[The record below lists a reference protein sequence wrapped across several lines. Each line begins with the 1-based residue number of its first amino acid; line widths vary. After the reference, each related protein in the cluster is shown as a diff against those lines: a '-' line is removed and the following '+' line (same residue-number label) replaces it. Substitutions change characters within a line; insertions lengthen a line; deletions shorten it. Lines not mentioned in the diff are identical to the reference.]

1 MPGFPRPSSPA
12 PWHTTPLLCASD
24 LVWKTFLRKY
34 CQVQKTQTLL
44 SRIFLWT
51 KETGLTYSGLQVQPA
66 LLFKRRHAAVLT
78 RTKGLRHCAQC
89 GLGRAGR
96 ARQEEERSKEQHWHW
111 ERRETRGKTQSLVEQ
126 VLYLLCSFCMLP
138 VKTPKYHVPT
148 FKVHMPS
155 FWGLL
160 LRKKVYK
167 GLFLF
172 AAGMKSKI
180 HNDSLQNGRKLD
192 VCLRNLDTLI
202 LKRNYHTGQKY
213 VWNTKRLWKVQNIY
227 LFILSHEEKHEEI
240 QLNVHKSWENS
251 LARVIT
257 KAKRSGRKNSWT
269 SCRQLVHSLSACQD
283 ELVCYVGCLYLF
295 QKWCYQTDG
304 PVSWSS

>member
-1 MPGFPRPSSPA
+1 M
-12 PWHTTPLLCASD
+12 
-24 LVWKTFLRKY
+24 WKTFLRKY

-66 LLFKRRHAAVLT
+66 LLFKRRHTAVLT
-78 RTKGLRHCAQC
+78 RTKGVRHCAQC

-96 ARQEEERSKEQHWHW
+96 ARQEEERSEEQHWHW
-111 ERRETRGKTQSLVEQ
+111 ERRETRGKTQSLVEW
-126 VLYLLCSFCMLP
+126 VSYLLCSFCMLP
-138 VKTPKYHVPT
+138 IKTPKYHVPT

-180 HNDSLQNGRKLD
+180 HSDSLQNGRKLD

-213 VWNTKRLWKVQNIY
+213 VWNTSRLWN
-227 LFILSHEEKHEEI
+227 LSFHCLSFHM
-240 QLNVHKSWENS
+240 
-251 LARVIT
+251 
-257 KAKRSGRKNSWT
+257 RKNTRRSSWMYIKAGRT
-269 SCRQLVHSLSACQD
+269 HWYGLSQRPRDQVGEILGLHIDSWFTPCQH
-283 ELVCYVGCLYLF
+283 VKMNWF
-295 QKWCYQTDG
+295 AM
-304 PVSWSS
+304 